1 MRKVMKWIILVLIV
15 VCIAVVVTNVKVLS
29 AIKLTEEVT
38 RLNND
43 LDVKTYQADNLARN
57 LSAVN
62 NLLQTKSEL
71 IPQIND
77 VLLMNG
83 YGDQRRVIAVV
94 SDKDIAV
101 EPVEVDK
108 KQ

>member
-1 MRKVMKWIILVLIV
+1 MKWIVIVLIL

-29 AIKLTEEVT
+29 AIKLTEEIT

-43 LDVKTYQADNLARN
+43 LEVKTYQADNLARN

-62 NLLQTKSEL
+62 NLLQAKSEL

-77 VLLMNG
+77 VLLLNG
-83 YGDQRRVIAVV
+83 YGGQRREIAVV
-94 SDKDIAV
+94 PDKAKSV
-101 EPVEVDK
+101 EPGKVDK
-108 KQ
+108 E

>member
-1 MRKVMKWIILVLIV
+1 MKWIVIVLIL

-29 AIKLTEEVT
+29 AIKLTEEIT

-43 LDVKTYQADNLARN
+43 LEVKTYQADNLARN

-62 NLLQTKSEL
+62 NLLQAKSEL

-77 VLLMNG
+77 VLLLNG
-83 YGDQRRVIAVV
+83 YGDQRREITVATTK
-94 SDKDIAV
+94 DKAV
-101 EPVEVDK
+101 ESGEVDNE
-108 KQ
+108 